1 MYNYEDLECY
11 NYDEL
16 INIILELQEELLE
29 YKVK

>member
-1 MYNYEDLECY
+1 MYNYEDLEGY